1 MDIFNKL
8 PSDLQE
14 AVLNKIFQPYIKYAH
29 NNLLSEFKQ
38 LSNNWKS
45 TCDGIYYT
53 PNLTFYNF
61 LYKEK
66 IGLCGDKCD
75 YCSTSGQ
82 WRGFYE
88 FFAEFPYYEKKLLD
102 NNVYKNEKNY
112 RKQYYYDNRYIRS
125 SYTYNYLCYGCYFGY
140 SKKPC
145 KLFIQ
150 I

>member
-1 MDIFNKL
+1 M
-8 PSDLQE
+8 
-14 AVLNKIFQPYIKYAH
+14 VYI
-29 NNLLSEFKQ
+29 
-38 LSNNWKS
+38 
-45 TCDGIYYT
+45 T

-66 IGLCGDKCD
+66 LD
-75 YCSTSGQ
+75 YVETNVIIVPHQVNGEDSMNSLLQ
-82 WRGFYE
+82 DFLIMR
-88 FFAEFPYYEKKLLD
+88 KKLLD

-145 KLFIQ
+145 KLFIP